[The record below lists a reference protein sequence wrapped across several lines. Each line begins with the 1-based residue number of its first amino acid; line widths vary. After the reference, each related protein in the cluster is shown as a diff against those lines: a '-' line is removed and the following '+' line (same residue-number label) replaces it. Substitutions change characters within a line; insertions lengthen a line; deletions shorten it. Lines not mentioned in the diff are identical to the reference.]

1 MNIKLNTL
9 FEEYNIW
16 EKDRYEISQ
25 IYFLLSEDKKR
36 DLIQNFSILIARVE
50 KIRQDIIIEQEIL
63 VWDSISR
70 IKQAI
75 EKAKQEWSLN

>member
-1 MNIKLNTL
+1 MNTKLNTL
-9 FEEYNIW
+9 FEQYDIW
-16 EKDRYEISQ
+16 DKDRYEISQ
-25 IYFLLSEDKKR
+25 IYFLLSEDKKK

-75 EKAKQEWSLN
+75 EIAKKE